1 MKTSNYD
8 ETVIKETIILVK
20 LFLKYN
26 LSDAALAEATNMS
39 SSTIQRRLT
48 NKENIIKAFD
58 VYVMDNFENDSNLS
72 YGEYIFELVQK
83 KRKENLQEAKRKG
96 GLESQKNN
104 AYIKS
109 LDGEFS
115 GNKQIINLQYL
126 YNNPKKSE
134 DEQKKMQ
141 YTYLMHIMLY
151 FRLRYQSLAELLNVD
166 VETLKKN
173 MTRYNNNAYV
183 CLFQMDNTFFASNQK
198 KAQADVMEYYN
209 ELKNAKKENNKE
221 MLKTLLHQ
229 VDDSMYRLVKDNY
242 KKKLQ
247 YVGKTNTRAIS
258 LSDEEI
264 LIILKF
270 QLKYSLSTLTVAE
283 DMGLNRNTLGK
294 RYKNLFSK
302 TDEYGNKILEYQ
314 ILEHHYEHMADFY
327 QTKAIENEYK
337 RR

>member
-1 MKTSNYD
+1 MKTNNYD

-26 LSDAALAEATNMS
+26 LSDVALAEATNMS

-58 VYVMDNFENDSNLS
+58 VYTMDSFENDSKLS

-83 KRKENLQEAKRKG
+83 KRKENLQEARKKG

-104 AYIKS
+104 AYIKA

-115 GNKQIINLQYL
+115 GNKQIINLEYL

-134 DEQKKMQ
+134 DEQKKLQ

-173 MTRYNNNAYV
+173 MTRYNNNTYV
-183 CLFQMDNTFFASNQK
+183 SLFQMDNTFFASNQK

-209 ELKNAKKENNKE
+209 ELKNAKKENDKE
-221 MLKTLLHQ
+221 TLKKLLHQ
-229 VDDSMYRLVKDNY
+229 VDDSMYKLVKDNY

-264 LIILKF
+264 LVILKF
-270 QLKYSLSTLTVAE
+270 QLKYSLSTLTVAD

-294 RYKNLFSK
+294 RYRNLFSK
-302 TDEYGNKILEYQ
+302 TDEYGNKIFEYQ
-314 ILEHHYEHMADFY
+314 VLEHHYEHMADFY
-327 QTKAIENEYK
+327 QTKAIENEY
-337 RR
+337 RRR